1 MRAAKGTVAFIMRMS
16 SASTLPPCLLA
27 KLANSSCRCNLHMQP
42 TAGCAL
48 CHLRLQS
55 SRQLAQACFQW
66 PSCWLQMQV
75 AEGEAQQAE
84 ADAAQ
89 VQQSALLLQKALM
102 ASAESE
108 LHRQDAAAATVAM
121 KMLQAEAAA
130 VNIAAMQAKAEVR
143 SIL

>member
-1 MRAAKGTVAFIMRMS
+1 
-16 SASTLPPCLLA
+16 
-27 KLANSSCRCNLHMQP
+27 
-42 TAGCAL
+42 
-48 CHLRLQS
+48 
-55 SRQLAQACFQW
+55 
-66 PSCWLQMQV
+66 MQV

-108 LHRQDAAAATVAM
+108 LHRQDAAAATVAI

-130 VNIAAMQAKAEVR
+130 VNIAALQAKAEVR
-143 SIL
+143 SMLCCAAAWCKSLAREQPSQRATSCNLVCCRSRDCPTEMIPFQFSCCMALCTAGSWLEWDACDQAQ